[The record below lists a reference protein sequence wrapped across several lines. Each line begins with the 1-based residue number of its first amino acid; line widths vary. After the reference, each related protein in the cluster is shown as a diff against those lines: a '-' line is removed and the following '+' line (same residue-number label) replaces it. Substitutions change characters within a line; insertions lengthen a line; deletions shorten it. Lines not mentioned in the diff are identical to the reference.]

1 MANRSAQ
8 STFCS
13 ASARATADRILH
25 ELKVG
30 GYSADGISVV
40 FLDRAAQTAGA
51 DATAVAG
58 TGSSSTEIRGVI
70 AWIASVRTA
79 VIRGA
84 APLIVGG
91 PVAAAFKSS
100 TTGGIAGGLMDFGM
114 PDAEAHRYEA
124 RIQQGQILIGV
135 HHDNPE
141 ACARARDI
149 FATVGAEDVFTMM
162 QVFTPRSTLL
172 HTRAPARAQ
181 VA

>member
-1 MANRSAQ
+1 MSNRSAQ

-13 ASARATADRILH
+13 ASARAAADCILH

-30 GYSADGISVV
+30 GYSAEGISVV
-40 FLDRAAQTAGA
+40 FLDGRTKAADA

-58 TGSSSTEIRGVI
+58 GSSATEIRGVI
-70 AWIASVRTA
+70 AWIAGIRTA
-79 VIRGA
+79 VIRGT

-149 FATVGAEDVFTMM
+149 FATVGAADVFTMM
-162 QVFTPRSTLL
+162 RVSTPRNPLL